1 MRGSPVRQ
9 NITLAL
15 EQDLLRKARV
25 LAAERGT
32 SVSKMLAD
40 ELERLIKDEGR
51 YKQSMREALADLER
65 GFKLGNRRP
74 PRDALHER

>member
-1 MRGSPVRQ
+1 MRQ
-9 NITLAL
+9 KITLAL

-25 LAAERGT
+25 LAAGRGT

-40 ELERLIKDEGR
+40 ELERLVKDEER

-65 GFKLGNRRP
+65 GFRLGNRH
-74 PRDALHER
+74 PRDALHEQ

>member
-1 MRGSPVRQ
+1 MRQ

-40 ELERLIKDEGR
+40 ALERLVTDEER

-65 GFKLGNRRP
+65 GLRLGNRRP

>member
-1 MRGSPVRQ
+1 MRQ

-32 SVSKMLAD
+32 SVSKFLAD
-40 ELERLIKDEGR
+40 ELERLVRNEER

-65 GFKLGNRRP
+65 GFSFGNRRP
-74 PRDALHER
+74 PRDVLHER